1 LNKNNSYT
9 MVKDYLLSGPVTQKV
24 ITQLME
30 KMGEKTD
37 SGGHSVFLGQVRAD
51 EINGKKVKAIEY
63 SAYEGMVKVEA
74 DKIKETILSEFGDA
88 KSIVIIHSKGIVKAG
103 EISLVV
109 LVSAGHRHQA
119 IQACSK
125 TVELIKE
132 KLPVWKKEIFDDDSH
147 KWKQNASI

>member
-1 LNKNNSYT
+1 
-9 MVKDYLLSGPVTQKV
+9 MVKNYLIKGPITQKE
-24 ITQLME
+24 INHLMK
-30 KMGEKTD
+30 KMSEKTD

-51 EINGKKVKAIEY
+51 KINGKKVKAIEY
-63 SAYEGMVKVEA
+63 SAYEEMVKVEA
-74 DKIKETILSEFGDA
+74 DRIKEIVISEFGDA
-88 KSIVIIHSKGIVKAG
+88 KSIDIIHSTGIVKAG

-132 KLPVWKKEIFDDDSH
+132 KLPVWKKEIFDDDSYE
-147 KWKQNASI
+147 WKQNISI